1 MIRKYA
7 SLLTTAYTTFTFGF
21 SMPIL
26 FTLATLSFSFQFIV
40 DKLLITYYYKQKPE
54 HNDFLNRNFLKA
66 LKYSPVI
73 FFCVAADSCY

>member
-40 DKLLITYYYKQKPE
+40 DKLLITYYYKQKP
-54 HNDFLNRNFLKA
+54 
-66 LKYSPVI
+66 
-73 FFCVAADSCY
+73 

>member
-26 FTLATLSFSFQFIV
+26 FATRDAILINEFQLPPS
-40 DKLLITYYYKQKPE
+40 KN
-54 HNDFLNRNFLKA
+54 HRNF
-66 LKYSPVI
+66 Y
-73 FFCVAADSCY
+73 CNHDR